1 MTAALNIQDNAGNT
15 ALHLAAKFS
24 NQWIFYFLIQN
35 PHVQLDLVNNKGQTP
50 LDIAWKHRPQG
61 IIYGLDPRVRIHLL
75 LKGAGAKTGSY
86 KRDWFIENNVRNKL
100 DESKLDKMIT
110 DSTQIIGVGSV
121 LIVTVTMAAAITIP
135 GGFRTAEDRH
145 KGTAMLSDSTVFQL
159 FIIANTLALVYSG
172 LATMCVMFA
181 GVATVDIRTRM
192 STFLLSLL
200 FVYCSSKAL
209 VASFLFG
216 LYAVLPPTAMKI
228 AYISSAIAAP
238 FLVLDVL
245 WFIFAVAFGE
255 VMLLRRLG
263 CIKWLQT
270 ISFARGHIHLQHW
283 T

>member
-1 MTAALNIQDNAGNT
+1 MTAVLNIQDNAGNT
-15 ALHLAAKFS
+15 ALHLAAKVC
-24 NQWIFYFLIQN
+24 NQWSFYFLIQN
-35 PHVQLDLVNNKGQTP
+35 PHVQLNLVNNRGQTP
-50 LDIAWKHRPQG
+50 LDIARKHRPQG

-75 LKGAGAKTGSY
+75 LKGAGAKNGSY
-86 KRDWFIENNVRNKL
+86 KWDWFVDKHVRSKV
-100 DESKLDKMIT
+100 DQSKLDKMIR
-110 DSTQIIGVGSV
+110 DSTTQIIGVGSV

-135 GGFRTAEDRH
+135 GGFRASQDAY
-145 KGTAMLSDSTVFQL
+145 KL
-159 FIIANTLALVYSG
+159 FIVANTLALVCSG
-172 LATMCVMFA
+172 LATMNVMFA

-192 STFLLSLL
+192 SNFLLSIL

-216 LYAVLPPTAMKI
+216 LYAVLPPTAVRI

-263 CIKWLQT
+263 
-270 ISFARGHIHLQHW
+270 
-283 T
+283 